1 MSKARGAG
9 VAKTV
14 TPVRGNDHFECRGCH
29 GRFGHLSTAEQSD
42 KVHEFCRHIVYGKR
56 QPRPHAG
63 MPGYVSGGGC

>member
-1 MSKARGAG
+1 MSTARGAG

-42 KVHEFCRHIVYGKR
+42 KVHEFCRHTVYGKR
-56 QPRPHAG
+56 QPKRHAG